1 MGGGE
6 RPVASL
12 PLLDEAPASHCRGA
26 SHPALRRRRSFG
38 YRLRAICTEPRD
50 PTAGREPAGAV
61 YTPGVRILIADD
73 HSLFRDG
80 LRSLLQAQGHEIA
93 GEAKNGREA
102 IALTREL
109 KPDLV
114 LMDVQMPELDGI
126 EATRLIVSE
135 MPEMRVVILTASEE
149 EAKLFE
155 AIKSGA
161 QGYLLKNLEAE
172 AFFEMLEKAQRGEP
186 ALTPTLARKLLQEFA
201 RPVTE
206 TTPPRSEEES
216 LTAREREVLELM
228 VEGVTSNRKLAKRL
242 GLSENTVKFHVRN
255 ILDKLRLH
263 NRAEVVGYALRHGI
277 VEPKG
282 D

>member
-1 MGGGE
+1 
-6 RPVASL
+6 
-12 PLLDEAPASHCRGA
+12 
-26 SHPALRRRRSFG
+26 
-38 YRLRAICTEPRD
+38 
-50 PTAGREPAGAV
+50 
-61 YTPGVRILIADD
+61 VRILIADD

-80 LRSLLQAQGHEIA
+80 LRSLLQAEGHEIA

-102 IALTREL
+102 VELARTL

-126 EATRLIVSE
+126 GATKLIVAE
-135 MPEMRVVILTASEE
+135 LPETKVVMLTASEE

-172 AFFEMLEKAQRGEP
+172 EFFDLLERAQRGEP

-201 RPVTE
+201 KPSQ
-206 TTPPRSEEES
+206 PDDA
-216 LTAREREVLELM
+216 LTAREHEVLELM
-228 VEGVTSNRKLAKRL
+228 VEGVTSNRRLAKRL
-242 GLSENTVKFHVRN
+242 NLSENTVKFHVRN

-263 NRAEVVGYALRHGI
+263 NRAEVVGYALRKGI
-277 VEPKG
+277 VETKG
-282 D
+282 E